1 MVASGW
7 GVPAHS
13 YQAERRSADGDFHG
27 VAVSTLQQTRP
38 TERVSVPE
46 VNEGLLTRL
55 SRRESSLAWLFLAPG
70 LLILIIFM
78 AYPFAYGV
86 YISMTDAFVGF
97 AERNVIWLENYRRL
111 LDDPVFRK
119 TVRNTFVYGV
129 GTVPFKLVFGLG
141 LALVLNQTFAFSRLY
156 RAFLLLPWIVPTAIS
171 SLAFLMLFNGV
182 MSPISWTLES
192 WGLINGSINFLGDPI
207 NAIISLCVANI
218 WRGVPFFGISIL
230 AGLQAVPDDLNEAA
244 ALDGANAWQRFW
256 AVTWP
261 VIRNI
266 TLIATLFSII
276 WTFADFQLVYVLTK
290 GGPAN
295 STHVFGTYS
304 YQTLGYTDIGTA
316 AAISLYMF
324 PILAVLAVFLLRY
337 VRRED

>member
-1 MVASGW
+1 M
-7 GVPAHS
+7 
-13 YQAERRSADGDFHG
+13 
-27 VAVSTLQQTRP
+27 STLQETRP
-38 TERVSVPE
+38 TKRVIVPDVHE
-46 VNEGLLTRL
+46 SFWTRFQ
-55 SRRESSLAWLFLAPG
+55 RRESSLAWLFLAPG
-70 LLILIIFM
+70 LLILILFI
-78 AYPFAYGV
+78 AYPFAYGI

-97 AERNVIWLENYRRL
+97 AERNFIWLENYRRL
-111 LDDPVFRK
+111 LDDPIFQK

-129 GTVPFKLVFGLG
+129 GTVPFKLTLGLG
-141 LALVLNQTFAFSRLY
+141 LALVLNQTFQFSRLY

-182 MSPISWTLES
+182 MSPISWVLEDL
-192 WGLINGSINFLGDPI
+192 GLVSSSINFLGDPI
-207 NAIISLCVANI
+207 NAIVSLCVANI

-244 ALDGANAWQRFW
+244 ALDGANAWQRFM

-295 STHVFGTYS
+295 STHIFGTYS

-324 PILAVLAVFLLRY
+324 PMLAVLAVILLRY
-337 VRRED
+337 VRRDD

>member
-1 MVASGW
+1 MS
-7 GVPAHS
+7 S
-13 YQAERRSADGDFHG
+13 L
-27 VAVSTLQQTRP
+27 T
-38 TERVSVPE
+38 TERSDRPVIPE
-46 VNEGLLTRL
+46 VHENFWTKMVRK
-55 SRRESSLAWLFLAPG
+55 ESSLAWLFLTPG
-70 LLILIIFM
+70 LIILIVFM
-78 AYPFAYGV
+78 AYPFAYGI

-97 AERNVIWLENYRRL
+97 AERNFIWLENYRRL
-111 LDDPVFRK
+111 LEDPVFRK
-119 TVRNTFVYGV
+119 TVRNTFIYGI
-129 GTVPFKLVFGLG
+129 GTVPFKLVMGLW
-141 LALVLNQTFAFSRLY
+141 LALVLNQSFKFSRMF

-171 SLAFLMLFNGV
+171 ALAFLMLFNGV
-182 MSPISWTLES
+182 MSPISWVLED
-192 WGLINGSINFLGDPI
+192 WGVISGNINFLGDPI

-244 ALDGANAWQRFW
+244 ALDGANTWQRFW
-256 AVTWP
+256 TVTWP
-261 VIRNI
+261 VIRDI

-316 AAISLYMF
+316 AAISIYMV
-324 PILAVLAVFLLRY
+324 PILAVLAVLLLRY
-337 VRRED
+337 VRRES

>member
-1 MVASGW
+1 MPVGESCM
-7 GVPAHS
+7 
-13 YQAERRSADGDFHG
+13 
-27 VAVSTLQQTRP
+27 STAQTEDTARP
-38 TERVSVPE
+38 IVPE
-46 VNEGLLTRL
+46 VRDNFWTRL
-55 SRRESSLAWLFLAPG
+55 TRRESSLAWLFLAPA
-70 LLILIIFM
+70 LIILIVFM
-78 AYPFAYGV
+78 AYPFGYGI
-86 YISMTDAFVGF
+86 YISLTDALVGF
-97 AERNVIWLENYRRL
+97 SGTSFIWFDNYRRL
-111 LDDPVFRK
+111 LDDPIFQK
-119 TVRNTFVYGV
+119 TVRNTFIYGV
-129 GTVPFKLVFGLG
+129 GTVPFKLVLGLC
-141 LALVLNQTFAFSRLY
+141 LALVLNQHFRFSRLY

-171 SLAFLMLFNGV
+171 SLAFLMLYNGV
-182 MSPISWTLES
+182 MSPISWVLED
-192 WGLINGSINFLGDPI
+192 WGVIGSNINFLGDPV

-244 ALDGANAWQRFW
+244 ALDGANTWQRFW

-266 TLIATLFSII
+266 TLISTLFSII

-295 STHVFGTYS
+295 STHIFGTYS
-304 YQTLGYTDIGTA
+304 YQTLGYTDIATA

-337 VRRED
+337 VRRDD

>member
-1 MVASGW
+1 MRTLTTDQPSG
-7 GVPAHS
+7 V
-13 YQAERRSADGDFHG
+13 
-27 VAVSTLQQTRP
+27 VI
-38 TERVSVPE
+38 PE
-46 VNEGLLTRL
+46 VHESFIRKLT
-55 SRRESSLAWLFLAPG
+55 RRESSLAWLFLFPG
-70 LLILIIFM
+70 LLILVIFM
-78 AYPFAYGV
+78 AYPFGYGI

-97 AERNVIWLENYRRL
+97 ADKNFIWLDNYRRL
-111 LDDPVFRK
+111 LDDPIFRK
-119 TVRNTFVYGV
+119 TVRNTFIYGV
-129 GTVPFKLVFGLG
+129 GTVPFKLVFGLW
-141 LALVLNQTFAFSRLY
+141 LALVLNQTFRFSRMF

-171 SLAFLMLFNGV
+171 ALAFLMLYNGV
-182 MSPISWTLES
+182 MSPISWTLKN
-192 WGLINGSINFLGDPI
+192 WGLIGSNINFLGDPV

-244 ALDGANAWQRFW
+244 ALDGANTWQRFW
-256 AVTWP
+256 SVTWP

-266 TLIATLFSII
+266 TLISTLFSII
-276 WTFADFQLVYVLTK
+276 WTFADFQLIYVLTK

-316 AAISLYMF
+316 AAISIYMV
-324 PILAVLAVFLLRY
+324 PILAVLAIILLRY

>member
-1 MVASGW
+1 MRTMPTAAATEETGRPVIPDTREN
-7 GVPAHS
+7 VF
-13 YQAERRSADGDFHG
+13 RRIS
-27 VAVSTLQQTRP
+27 R
-38 TERVSVPE
+38 TE
-46 VNEGLLTRL
+46 GA
-55 SRRESSLAWLFLAPG
+55 LAWLFLLPG
-70 LLILIIFM
+70 LIILTVFM
-78 AYPFAYGV
+78 AYPFAYGI

-97 AERNVIWLENYRRL
+97 AEKNFIWFDNYRRL
-111 LDDPVFRK
+111 LDDPIFQR
-119 TVRNTFVYGV
+119 TVRNTFIYGF
-129 GTVPFKLVFGLG
+129 GTVPFKLVLGLG
-141 LALVLNQTFAFSRLY
+141 LAMVLNQTFRFSRMF

-171 SLAFLMLFNGV
+171 ALAFLMLYNGV
-182 MSPISWTLES
+182 MSPISWVLVN
-192 WGLINGSINFLGDPI
+192 WGLIGDNINFLGDPV
-207 NAIISLCVANI
+207 NAVISLCVANV

-256 AVTWP
+256 SVTWP

-266 TLIATLFSII
+266 TLIATLFSVI
-276 WTFADFQLVYVLTK
+276 WTFADFQLIYVLTK

-316 AAISLYMF
+316 AAISIYMV
-324 PILAVLAVFLLRY
+324 PILAVLAIILLRY

>member
-1 MVASGW
+1 MVHYDSQGFAM
-7 GVPAHS
+7 
-13 YQAERRSADGDFHG
+13 
-27 VAVSTLQQTRP
+27 STLQETRP
-38 TERVSVPE
+38 TERVIVPE
-46 VNEGLLTRL
+46 VQEGFWTRFQ
-55 SRRESSLAWLFLAPG
+55 RRESSLAWLFLAPG
-70 LLILIIFM
+70 LLILILFI
-78 AYPFAYGV
+78 AYPFGYGI

-97 AERNVIWLENYRRL
+97 AERNFIWLENYRRL
-111 LDDPVFRK
+111 LDDPIFQK

-129 GTVPFKLVFGLG
+129 GTVPFKLALGLG
-141 LALVLNQTFAFSRLY
+141 LALVLNQTFRFSRLY

-182 MSPISWTLES
+182 MSPISWVLED
-192 WGLINGSINFLGDPI
+192 WGVIGGSINFLGDPI

-244 ALDGANAWQRFW
+244 ALDGANAWQRFM

-295 STHVFGTYS
+295 STHIFGTYS

-324 PILAVLAVFLLRY
+324 PILAVLAVILLRY
-337 VRRED
+337 VRRD

>member
-1 MVASGW
+1 MSVLQKTEQTKRPVA
-7 GVPAHS
+7 P
-13 YQAERRSADGDFHG
+13 D
-27 VAVSTLQQTRP
+27 TR
-38 TERVSVPE
+38 
-46 VNEGLLTRL
+46 EGLWSILTQ
-55 SRRESSLAWLFLAPG
+55 REKSLAWLFMAPG
-70 LLILIIFM
+70 LLILLVFM
-78 AYPFAYGV
+78 AYPFGYGI

-97 AERNVIWLENYRRL
+97 PERNFIWFENYQRL
-111 LDDPVFRK
+111 LDNPIFLK
-119 TVRNTFVYGV
+119 AVRNTFVYGV
-129 GTVPFKLVFGLG
+129 GTVPFKLVLGLS
-141 LALVLNQTFAFSRLY
+141 LALVLNQSFRFSRLY

-171 SLAFLMLFNGV
+171 SLAFLMLFDGV
-182 MSPISWTLES
+182 MSPISWVLVD
-192 WGLINGSINFLGDPI
+192 WGVIGDNINFLGDPL

-256 AVTWP
+256 SVTWP

-295 STHVFGTYS
+295 ATHVFGTLS
-304 YQTLGYTDIGTA
+304 YQTLGYTDLATA

-324 PILAVLAVFLLRY
+324 PFLAVMAIILLRY
-337 VRRED
+337 VRQPE